1 MVKRKHILN
10 GIQRFGKAF
19 KKILEY
25 PLLPEEHEL
34 AKMYSQIDNI
44 SEEELRTYIENYLET
59 LKKRYRYTKEFPKKW
74 RKLIFEDN
82 AYLNQLTKEEMKS
95 ILFVEQLKEVLEQH

>member
-1 MVKRKHILN
+1 M
-10 GIQRFGKAF
+10 
-19 KKILEY
+19 EY

-34 AKMYSQIDNI
+34 AKMYSQIENI
-44 SEEELRTYIENYLET
+44 PEEELREYIKDYLET

-82 AYLNQLTKEEMKS
+82 AYLNQLTQEEMKS